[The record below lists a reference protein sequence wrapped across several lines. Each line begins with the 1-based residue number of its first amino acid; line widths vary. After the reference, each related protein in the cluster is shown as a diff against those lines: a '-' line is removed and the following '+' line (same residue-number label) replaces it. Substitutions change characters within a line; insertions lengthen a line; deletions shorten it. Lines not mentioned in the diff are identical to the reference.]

1 MVVFTIRKFKENDKR
16 ELLKT
21 TRNLRT
27 EEKEKRNKLWS
38 LRRIYDS
45 VVTRALGLVTLTPSA
60 LALARIVTRF
70 LEETAVAILVEVVR
84 SVIAF
89 ASG

>member
-27 EEKEKRNKLWS
+27 EEKEKSNKFWS